1 MKLFLLSIVSFLF
14 SLSSF
19 SQIKSDNEQELV
31 ITTVTTTSGA
41 FKKSKKITY
50 RYKGKQYSLG
60 YWGKHFGDIVDS
72 NPFAA
77 KEMNKFRTKRV
88 TSNVLGVTAL
98 TFLVLTFVS
107 ATKGN
112 GFNLPYTG
120 VFVGSYLIGNTIGLS
135 ATKNIHNAANYYYE
149 GETTSTS
156 ILNNVNI
163 KLTYKF

>member
-1 MKLFLLSIVSFLF
+1 MKSFLIF
-14 SLSSF
+14 TSFFYLTLNGF

-50 RYKGKQYSLG
+50 KYKGKQYSLG
-60 YWGKHFGDIVDS
+60 YWGKHFGNIVSS
-72 NPFAA
+72 NPLAA

-98 TFLVLTFVS
+98 TFMVLTFID

-112 GFNLPYTG
+112 GFNLPYAG
-120 VFVGSYLIGNTIGLS
+120 AFVGSYLVGSAIGLS

-149 GETTSTS
+149 GKTTSS
-156 ILNNVNI
+156 NILNNVNI
-163 KLTYKF
+163 NLTYNF